1 MEPRK
6 KERGHK
12 RGWDRDIGRSKDE
25 EKYAS
30 S

>member
-12 RGWDRDIGRSKDE
+12 RGWDGDIGRSKDE
-25 EKYAS
+25 EKDTNS
-30 S
+30 